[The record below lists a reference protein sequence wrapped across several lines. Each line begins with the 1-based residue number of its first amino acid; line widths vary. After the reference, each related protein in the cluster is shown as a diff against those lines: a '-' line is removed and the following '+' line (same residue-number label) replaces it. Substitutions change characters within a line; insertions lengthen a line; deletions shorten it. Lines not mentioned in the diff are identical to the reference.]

1 VGADANGQRYAG
13 SSNGFDKGQ
22 NKAADAAG
30 VIRVPSKKGNYAQ
43 ENLVQQDPDLKKVG
57 TWKRV
62 PWGSSEHDCAGQLS
76 KVGVQVEK

>member
-13 SSNGFDKGQ
+13 SSNGFDTGQ

-30 VIRVPSKKGNYAQ
+30 GIRVPRKKGAYAQ

-57 TWKRV
+57 AWKRV
-62 PWGSSEHDCAGQLS
+62 PWGSSEHDGAGQLS
-76 KVGVQVEK
+76 NAGAQVEK